1 MTQAVEAAGAVGG
14 VGGVVYGVVV
24 GVGAVEGGVEVD
36 SEGGGGR
43 RGCHGWLDVHDAIVP

>member
-1 MTQAVEAAGAVGG
+1 VTQAVEAAGAVGG